1 MKRKRTGFEGRRARA
16 GFLFV
21 LPFVIGLLLF
31 FIKPLCDTIWYSF
44 ANLSVNYETGFQT
57 TFQGLRYY
65 REMLTVQ
72 PDFLLNLQAVLT
84 EVLYRVPMV
93 VIFSTFAAVMLN
105 RQFAGRGFFRAVF
118 FLPVIIMSGALISVL
133 SADTVSSSVMGD
145 SSGGN
150 EVLNMT
156 VLQEI
161 LSALPIGSSI
171 VSFLTT
177 AVNSL
182 VDISWYS
189 GIQVLLILAG
199 LQNIPGTLY
208 EAAKIEGANAWSC
221 FWKITFPGCKP
232 MLFMTVVY
240 TIIDYFTSSNNV
252 MIKLIRDEA
261 FSNFKY
267 SYASALSVGYSLI
280 ILLIVGA
287 ILLLFGRNYVSSSQ
301 E

>member
-21 LPFVIGLLLF
+21 LPFVVGLLLF

-44 ANLSVNYETGFQT
+44 ATLSVNYETGFQT

-133 SADTVSSSVMGD
+133 SADTVSSSVMGN
-145 SSGGN
+145 STGGN
-150 EVLNMT
+150 AVLNMT

-171 VSFLTT
+171 VNFLTT

-199 LQNIPGTLY
+199 LQNIPGSLY

>member
-31 FIKPLCDTIWYSF
+31 FIKPLGDTIWYSF

-72 PDFLLNLQAVLT
+72 PDFFLNLQTVLT

-150 EVLNMT
+150 QVLNMT

-199 LQNIPGTLY
+199 LQNIPGSLY
-208 EAAKIEGANAWSC
+208 EAARIEGANAWSC

-287 ILLLFGRNYVSSSQ
+287 ILLLFGRNYISSSQ

>member
-57 TFQGLRYY
+57 TFQGFRYY

-72 PDFLLNLQAVLT
+72 PDFLLNLQTVLT

-145 SSGGN
+145 SAGGN
-150 EVLNMT
+150 QILNMT

-171 VSFLTT
+171 VSFLTA

-199 LQNIPGTLY
+199 LQNIPGSLY

-221 FWKITFPGCKP
+221 FWKITFPGCRS

-287 ILLLFGRNYVSSSQ
+287 ILLVFGRNYIYSSQ

>member
-31 FIKPLCDTIWYSF
+31 FIKPLGDTIWYSF

-72 PDFLLNLQAVLT
+72 PDFLLNLQTVLT

-150 EVLNMT
+150 QVLNMT

-199 LQNIPGTLY
+199 LQNIPGSLY
-208 EAAKIEGANAWSC
+208 EAARIEGANAWSC

-287 ILLLFGRNYVSSSQ
+287 ILLLFGRNYISSSQ

>member
-1 MKRKRTGFEGRRARA
+1 MKRKRAGFERRRARS

-65 REMLTVQ
+65 REMLKVQ
-72 PDFLLNLQAVLT
+72 PQFLLNLQTVLT

-93 VIFSTFAAVMLN
+93 IIFSTFAAVMLN
-105 RQFAGRGFFRAVF
+105 RQFAGRSFFRAVF

-133 SADTVSSSVMGD
+133 SADTVSSSVMGS

-150 EVLNMT
+150 QILNMT

-161 LSALPIGSSI
+161 LSALPIGTSI
-171 VSFLTT
+171 VNFLTA

-199 LQNIPGTLY
+199 LQNIPGSLY

-221 FWKITFPGCKP
+221 FWKITFPGCMP
-232 MLFMTVVY
+232 MLFLTVVY

-261 FSNFKY
+261 FSNFNY
-267 SYASALSVGYSLI
+267 SYASALSVGYALI
-280 ILLIVGA
+280 VLLIVGA
-287 ILLLFGRNYVSSSQ
+287 ILLLFGRKYISSSQ

>member
-1 MKRKRTGFEGRRARA
+1 MKRKRAGFERRRARS

-44 ANLSVNYETGFQT
+44 ATLSVNYETGFQT

-65 REMLTVQ
+65 REMLKVQ
-72 PDFLLNLQAVLT
+72 PQFLLNLQTVLT

-93 VIFSTFAAVMLN
+93 IIFSTFAAVMLN
-105 RQFAGRGFFRAVF
+105 RQFVGRSFFRAVF

-133 SADTVSSSVMGD
+133 SADTVSSSVMGS

-150 EVLNMT
+150 QILNMT

-161 LSALPIGSSI
+161 LSALPIGTSI
-171 VSFLTT
+171 VNFLTA

-199 LQNIPGTLY
+199 LQNIPGSLY

-221 FWKITFPGCKP
+221 FWKITFPGCMP
-232 MLFMTVVY
+232 MLFLTVVY

-261 FSNFKY
+261 FSNFNY
-267 SYASALSVGYSLI
+267 SYASALSVGYALI
-280 ILLIVGA
+280 VLLIVGA
-287 ILLLFGRNYVSSSQ
+287 ILLLFGRKYISSSQ

>member
-1 MKRKRTGFEGRRARA
+1 MKHKRAGFARQRARS

-44 ANLSVNYETGFQT
+44 ANLSVNYQTGFQT

-65 REMLTVQ
+65 REMLKVQ
-72 PDFLLNLQAVLT
+72 PQFLLNLQTVLT

-93 VIFSTFAAVMLN
+93 IIFSTFAAVMLN
-105 RQFAGRGFFRAVF
+105 RQFAGRSFFRAVF

-133 SADTVSSSVMGD
+133 SADTVSSSVMG
-145 SSGGN
+145 SSTGGN
-150 EVLNMT
+150 QILNMT

-161 LSALPIGSSI
+161 LSALPIGTSI
-171 VSFLTT
+171 VNFLTA

-199 LQNIPGTLY
+199 LQNIPGSLY

-221 FWKITFPGCKP
+221 FWKITFPGCMP
-232 MLFMTVVY
+232 MLFLTVVY

-261 FSNFKY
+261 FSNFNY
-267 SYASALSVGYSLI
+267 SYASALSVGYALI
-280 ILLIVGA
+280 VLLVVGA
-287 ILLLFGRNYVSSSQ
+287 ILLLFGRKYISSSQ

>member
-1 MKRKRTGFEGRRARA
+1 MKRKRTGFAARRARA

-65 REMLTVQ
+65 REMLTDQ

-105 RQFAGRGFFRAVF
+105 REFVGRGFFRAVF

-150 EVLNMT
+150 AVLNMT

-199 LQNIPGTLY
+199 LQNIPASLY

-221 FWKITFPGCKP
+221 FWKITFPGCQS

-240 TIIDYFTSSNNV
+240 TVIDYFTSSNNV

>member
-1 MKRKRTGFEGRRARA
+1 MKRKRAGFERRRARS

-65 REMLTVQ
+65 REMLKVQ
-72 PDFLLNLQAVLT
+72 PQFLLNLQTVLT

-93 VIFSTFAAVMLN
+93 IIFSTFAAVMLN
-105 RQFAGRGFFRAVF
+105 RQFVGRSFFRAVF

-133 SADTVSSSVMGD
+133 SADTVSSSVMGS

-150 EVLNMT
+150 QILNMT

-161 LSALPIGSSI
+161 LSALPIGTSI
-171 VSFLTT
+171 VNFLTA

-199 LQNIPGTLY
+199 LQNIPGSLY

-221 FWKITFPGCKP
+221 FWKITFPGCMP
-232 MLFMTVVY
+232 MLFLTVVY

-261 FSNFKY
+261 FSNFNY
-267 SYASALSVGYSLI
+267 SYASALSIGYALI
-280 ILLIVGA
+280 VLLVVGA
-287 ILLLFGRNYVSSSQ
+287 ILLLFGRKYISSSQ